1 MDKEKNLGGRP
12 VKWTDEKLIEVA
24 EELISWLNSDID
36 HVFMQQFLIGKRLY
50 KQFVSEHCLKNN
62 RFSELIKIAKEIQEV
77 KLLILSSTNRINTGI
92 ACFVFKNHHAYAD
105 KIEQTIE
112 TKEVLVLSPA
122 QKEAEKKA
130 VLDDLSSKLKSGD
143 NE

>member
-1 MDKEKNLGGRP
+1 MDKKKNPVGRP
-12 VKWTDEKLIEVA
+12 IKWTDEKLIELA
-24 EELISWLNSDID
+24 QELIDWLYEDMDN
-36 HVFMQQFLIGKRLY
+36 VFIQEFLIKKGLY
-50 KQFVSEHCLKNN
+50 KQFVSEHCLKNKE
-62 RFSELIKIAKEIQEV
+62 FSELLKIARETQEV
-77 KLLILSSTNRINTGI
+77 KILKLAAMNRINTAI
-92 ACFVFKNHHAYAD
+92 ACFTLKNHHGYAD

-130 VLDDLSSKLKSGD
+130 VLDDLSSRLKSGD